1 MKIALALMTLASTL
15 IVSFTAWGPTAI
27 SYL

>member
-1 MKIALALMTLASTL
+1 MKIALSLMALASTL
-15 IVSFTAWGPTAI
+15 IVSFTAWGGSVI